1 MAALIS
7 LLSIPVTIL
16 NMFNGII
23 GGIWL
28 GVIGNWGLIGV
39 GVAAIFISSIG
50 LGLALAPGLI
60 FGAPAIM
67 ALEKGKTI
75 IAGVLIAL
83 SNLWTCTVMTVWCL
97 GSFYVVFARYETG
110 SIWPYLLWAYSTAT
124 GPWTYM
130 AMTAGEGRD
139 TAIGASFGVFGAC
152 VGTIAMMGVILFKA
166 QPSIVDLLIA
176 FCVPLAVVFVTQVWV
191 GLVVAKEEAVAGP
204 LQPGFWP

>member
-1 MAALIS
+1 MNNKYGRRNSACECACVPDCVPDCSAGSGIS
-7 LLSIPVTIL
+7 AR
-16 NMFNGII
+16 
-23 GGIWL
+23 
-28 GVIGNWGLIGV
+28 IGV

-60 FGAPAIM
+60 FGAPAM

-130 AMTAGEGRD
+130 AMTGGGIARRVRGMCRHDSHDGRHLVQV
-139 TAIGASFGVFGAC
+139 TA
-152 VGTIAMMGVILFKA
+152 
-166 QPSIVDLLIA
+166 VDR
-176 FCVPLAVVFVTQVWV
+176 
-191 GLVVAKEEAVAGP
+191 
-204 LQPGFWP
+204 

>member
-1 MAALIS
+1 M
-7 LLSIPVTIL
+7 TL
-16 NMFNGII
+16 NMFSGVI
-23 GGIWL
+23 GRIWL

-60 FGAPAIM
+60 FGAPAMM

-75 IAGVLIAL
+75 IAGVLFAL
-83 SNLWTCTVMTVWCL
+83 SNLWTCAVMTVWCL
-97 GSFYVVFARYETG
+97 GSFYVVFARYEGG

-130 AMTAGEGRD
+130 AMTPGEGRD
-139 TAIGASFGVFGAC
+139 TATGASFGAFGTC
-152 VGTIAMMGVILFKA
+152 VGAIAMMAVILCKE

-191 GLVVAKEEAVAGP
+191 GFMVAKATQVSNVQAEP
-204 LQPGFWP
+204 